1 NCTAVYAQTPPL
13 VNACRAP
20 GDWQS
25 YDMVFTAP
33 ILVGAKVVQPARIT
47 LLHNGVFVHVN
58 QEIYGATTHR
68 QLPRPAKAA
77 QGSIGLAGHGCPVR
91 FRNIWI
97 RKL

>member
-1 NCTAVYAQTPPL
+1 ML
-13 VNACRAP
+13 L
-20 GDWQS
+20 
-25 YDMVFTAP
+25 TAP
-33 ILVGAKVVQPARIT
+33 ILDGSKVVQPARIT

-58 QEIYGATTHR
+58 QEIYGATGHR
-68 QLPRPAKAA
+68 ELPRPVKTA